1 MQISSQLSIIVC
13 WHVLWIYSQTLTI
26 EVQLI
31 MTDPIKKTANKSV
44 GKSIRILRHQHG
56 WSQEDIASRLGISIP
71 AFSKIETGV
80 TDVNLSR
87 LEQIANIYEVSVV
100 QLLTVDNEQAEPVPS
115 HLNVIQKKLTDR
127 ETEIASLQRKV
138 IELYEELR
146 NKSSIAV

>member
-1 MQISSQLSIIVC
+1 MNDS
-13 WHVLWIYSQTLTI
+13 
-26 EVQLI
+26 
-31 MTDPIKKTANKSV
+31 IKKKTNKTI
-44 GKSIRILRHQHG
+44 GKNIRTFRHQHG

-146 NKSSIAV
+146 NKSSVAV

>member
-1 MQISSQLSIIVC
+1 MS
-13 WHVLWIYSQTLTI
+13 
-26 EVQLI
+26 
-31 MTDPIKKTANKSV
+31 DPNKRTANKSI

-56 WSQEDIASRLGISIP
+56 WSQEDIANRLGISIP

-100 QLLTVDNEQAEPVPS
+100 QLLTVDNEQAEVAPS
-115 HLNVIQKKLTDR
+115 HLNLIQKKLSDR
-127 ETEIASLQRKV
+127 ENEIATLQRKV

-146 NKSSIAV
+146 TKGSIAS

>member
-1 MQISSQLSIIVC
+1 MSELN
-13 WHVLWIYSQTLTI
+13 
-26 EVQLI
+26 
-31 MTDPIKKTANKSV
+31 KRTANKSV

-56 WSQEDIASRLGISIP
+56 WSQEDIANRLGISIP

-100 QLLTVDNEQAEPVPS
+100 QLLTVDNEQTEPIPS
-115 HLNVIQKKLTDR
+115 HLNVIQKKLLDR
-127 ETEIASLQRKV
+127 ETEIANLQRKV

-146 NKSSIAV
+146 NKTSVAV